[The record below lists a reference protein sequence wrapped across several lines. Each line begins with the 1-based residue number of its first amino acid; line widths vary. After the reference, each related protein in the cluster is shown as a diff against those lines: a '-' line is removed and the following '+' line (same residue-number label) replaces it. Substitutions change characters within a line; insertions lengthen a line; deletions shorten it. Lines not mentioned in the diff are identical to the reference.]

1 MIGRKQMEN
10 DHAAY
15 FHILLKYYDKW
26 YNKGLQNG
34 EIPGE
39 LLNKVS
45 YAKSGCKCNNWFIDQ
60 GTREKPNQCFK
71 ITAQSK

>member
-1 MIGRKQMEN
+1 MPKCFESKSES
-10 DHAAY
+10 D

-26 YNKGLQNG
+26 YNKGLQNR

-45 YAKSGCKCNNWFIDQ
+45 YAKVDASAITDLL
-60 GTREKPNQCFK
+60 NQ
-71 ITAQSK
+71 INGLR

>member
-1 MIGRKQMEN
+1 MHCNLLKKLLLNNQENPEQQRHGRGV
-10 DHAAY
+10 AY

-45 YAKSGCKCNNWFIDQ
+45 YAKSGCKCNN
-60 GTREKPNQCFK
+60 
-71 ITAQSK
+71 

>member
-1 MIGRKQMEN
+1 MFDYGIVSVCSRVLQQQRHGRGV
-10 DHAAY
+10 AY

-45 YAKSGCKCNNWFIDQ
+45 YAKSGCKCNN
-60 GTREKPNQCFK
+60 
-71 ITAQSK
+71 

>member
-1 MIGRKQMEN
+1 MKS
-10 DHAAY
+10 DHVAY

-26 YNKGLQNG
+26 YTKGIQNR

-45 YAKSGCKCNNWFIDQ
+45 YAKVDANAITDLLI
-60 GTREKPNQCFK
+60 REIGKPNQWFK